1 MEIASNKGVIAD
13 ASTPAGRAGMSE
25 SEWREAIKFD
35 STDTGWVIM
44 SIGMAIGAGIVFL
57 PVQVGL
63 MGLWVFLLSS
73 VIGYPAMYLFQRL
86 FINTLA
92 ESPECKDYPSVIS
105 GYLGK
110 NWGILLG
117 ALYFVML
124 VIWMFVYST
133 AITNDS
139 ASYLHTFGVT
149 EGLLSDSPF
158 YGLVLICILVA
169 ISSRGEKLLFKI
181 STGMV
186 LTKLLVVA
194 ALGVS
199 MVGMWH
205 LYNVG
210 SLPPLGLLVKNAII
224 TLPFTLTSILFIQT
238 LSPMVISY
246 RSREKSIEVAR
257 HKALRAMNIAFGI
270 LFVTVFFY
278 AVSFTLAMGHDEA
291 VKAYEQNISA
301 LALAAA
307 VAAAELEG
315 PVERVEA
322 WVSPNLMKN
331 GLGVTVPG
339 TGMVGLPIAAAL
351 GALGGNANA
360 GLEVLKDATAQAIAD
375 AKALLAAGK
384 VSVKIQEP
392 CNEILFSRAKVWN
405 GEKWACVTIVGG
417 HTNIVHIETHN
428 GVVFTQQACVAEGE
442 QESPLTVLS
451 RTTLAEIL
459 KFVNEVPFA
468 AIRFILDSAKLNCA
482 LSQEGLSGK
491 WGLHIGATL
500 EKQCE
505 RGLLAKDLSSS
516 IVIRTS
522 AASDARMGGATL
534 PAMSNSGSG
543 NQGITATM
551 PVVVVAEHFGADDE
565 RLARALMLSHLS
577 AIYIHNQLPRLSALC
592 AATTAAMGAAA
603 GMAWLVD
610 GRYETISMAI
620 SSMIGDV
627 SGMICDGASNSCAM
641 KVSTSASAAWK
652 AVLMA
657 LDDTAVT
664 GNEGIVA
671 HDVEQSIAN
680 LCALASHSM
689 QQTDR
694 QIIEIMASKAR

>member
-1 MEIASNKGVIAD
+1 M
-13 ASTPAGRAGMSE
+13 
-25 SEWREAIKFD
+25 FD
-35 STDTGWVIM
+35 STLNPLWQRYIL
-44 SIGMAIGAGIVFL
+44 A
-57 PVQVGL
+57 VQEEVK
-63 MGLWVFLLSS
+63 
-73 VIGYPAMYLFQRL
+73 P
-86 FINTLA
+86 
-92 ESPECKDYPSVIS
+92 
-105 GYLGK
+105 
-110 NWGILLG
+110 
-117 ALYFVML
+117 
-124 VIWMFVYST
+124 
-133 AITNDS
+133 
-139 ASYLHTFGVT
+139 
-149 EGLLSDSPF
+149 
-158 YGLVLICILVA
+158 
-169 ISSRGEKLLFKI
+169 
-181 STGMV
+181 
-186 LTKLLVVA
+186 
-194 ALGVS
+194 ALGCTE
-199 MVGMWH
+199 
-205 LYNVG
+205 
-210 SLPPLGLLVKNAII
+210 P
-224 TLPFTLTSILFIQT
+224 
-238 LSPMVISY
+238 IS
-246 RSREKSIEVAR
+246 
-257 HKALRAMNIAFGI
+257 
-270 LFVTVFFY
+270 
-278 AVSFTLAMGHDEA
+278 
-291 VKAYEQNISA
+291 

-627 SGMICDGASNSCAM
+627 SGMICDGAKEGCAS
-641 KVSTSASAAWK
+641 KVALSAGLAVEAACLALEGGGIHAQDGSLEDSFDRLIAHLGELVCVGMGSTNSTSVHIMKDEKGYAAS
-652 AVLMA
+652 
-657 LDDTAVT
+657 
-664 GNEGIVA
+664 
-671 HDVEQSIAN
+671 
-680 LCALASHSM
+680 C
-689 QQTDR
+689 
-694 QIIEIMASKAR
+694 